1 MIDKS
6 CLDLGSS
13 LHQCSSNFDT
23 VTMTLPQR
31 AQFPPTNKHTFYLY
45 KTTTMSLAMDSEY
58 KRALGTSIG
67 ILVGKNMINHVL
79 TVRARLSTLKM
90 NQETTP
96 ESEAKKWDL
105 PIFGILQLALG
116 STVGPFRDE
125 NSLERF
131 VCMSKNATENEPYF
145 MAMAIVWPLL
155 GPTPEIAP
163 KLLQGYV
170 ACRLAHYAIF
180 MFVRRQ
186 PWRALA
192 WTASA
197 MVNLTIAY
205 QVYQTVA

>member
-1 MIDKS
+1 
-6 CLDLGSS
+6 
-13 LHQCSSNFDT
+13 
-23 VTMTLPQR
+23 
-31 AQFPPTNKHTFYLY
+31 
-45 KTTTMSLAMDSEY
+45 MDSEY